1 MASGVLTYDNFNC
14 SKCGACCR
22 NQKAVLLTVHD
33 IIRMSGKLGLKP
45 GEFFKKYCTI
55 SAKFS
60 GDGLKRFYLK
70 VDGGCPFLKDNLCSV
85 HDVKPVACARNPFY
99 YIQSSL
105 AAYKVFGLIEDECR
119 INEYSYDTM
128 TKGENESLID
138 MDILVKGTDE
148 YIAKYGRFD
157 EKTAMIYDQ
166 MSHQDLQDPG
176 LRSLIYNTLIQ
187 QAIDREN
194 LCRIDVFYQ
203 GATNMYMSG
212 FYSVFKHIVKD
223 SDGAYAFEPSG
234 LGMIDNIA
242 TVVIPEKD
250 YVEVK
255 KRLGQR
261 SGAEVRTIASVHEG
275 REYVIISI
283 EPENGKSIIF
293 YYHIEPGEKR
303 ILRHGPGEVLIDFK
317 SEKGG
322 SFIFRGKDSDHWL
335 SQATT

>member
-14 SKCGACCR
+14 SRCGACCR

-33 IIRMSGKLGLKP
+33 ILRLAGKLGLKP

-55 SAKFS
+55 TTKYSS
-60 GDGLKRFYLK
+60 DGLKRFYLK
-70 VDGGCPFLKDNLCSV
+70 VDGGCPFLEDGLCSV
-85 HDVKPVACARNPFY
+85 QDVKPVACARNPFY

-105 AAYKVFGLIEDECR
+105 AAYKVLGLAEDECR

-128 TKGENESLID
+128 TKGDNERLID

-157 EKTAMIYDQ
+157 EKSAMIYDQ
-166 MSHQDLQDPG
+166 MSHQDLRDPG
-176 LRSLIYNTLIQ
+176 LRSLIYNTLIH
-187 QAIDREN
+187 QAVDREN
-194 LCRIDVFYQ
+194 QCRSDVYFQ
-203 GATNMYMSG
+203 GAMNMYISG
-212 FYSVFKHIVKD
+212 FYSVFKHVVRE
-223 SDGAYAFEPSG
+223 SAGAYAFEPSG

-242 TVVIPEKD
+242 TVIIPEKD
-250 YVEVK
+250 FAEVK
-255 KRLGQR
+255 KRLGHHN
-261 SGAEVRTIASVHEG
+261 GAEVRTIASAYEG

-283 EPENGKSIIF
+283 EPGDGKAIMF

-303 ILRHGPGEVLIDFK
+303 ALRHGPGEIIIDFK

-322 SFIFRGKDSDHWL
+322 SLIFKGKDADHWL
-335 SQATT
+335 SPATT